1 MEEAVHAAFNSSD
14 ERAVNKRTKA
24 PNPGPGSY
32 IDINN
37 PVNSSLKLQ
46 ASTWNKEDRS
56 QQEEQGI
63 RLGPFGSNTHRFQKS
78 WLDPKDGP
86 DPGAYNSALV
96 KVNKDTKRKYDLA
109 IEGKS
114 TASTRAFTAAEKE
127 RSKANSI
134 FMSTTDRFNH
144 LEKGHPQV
152 RILQHDRAGSA
163 SADES
168 KIQNSLL
175 KGAKNVLRASEK
187 VQYDFRDTRTQWTG
201 KARAGDYEVFSGKH
215 IAFDQTSPRFN
226 YNQVFYG
233 QSLKFDVPGP
243 GQYTQKSHQEIAASS
258 LPKNKVRAQRL
269 ARPGTFQ

>member
-1 MEEAVHAAFNSSD
+1 
-14 ERAVNKRTKA
+14 
-24 PNPGPGSY
+24 
-32 IDINN
+32 
-37 PVNSSLKLQ
+37 
-46 ASTWNKEDRS
+46 
-56 QQEEQGI
+56 
-63 RLGPFGSNTHRFQKS
+63 
-78 WLDPKDGP
+78 
-86 DPGAYNSALV
+86 LV
-96 KVNKDTKRKYDLA
+96 KVNKEAKGKFDLA

-114 TASTRAFTAAEKE
+114 TTSTRAFTAAEKE

-152 RILQHDRAGSA
+152 RILRASDRGGSAA

-175 KGAKNVLRASEK
+175 KGSKNVVRASEK
-187 VQYDFRDTRTQWTG
+187 VQYDFRDTRTQWTSKG
-201 KARAGDYEVFSGKH
+201 RAGDYEAFSGKH

-243 GQYTQKSHQEIAASS
+243 GQYADRGNAGEIAISS
-258 LPKNKVRAQRL
+258 LPKNKTRAVRQ
-269 ARPGTFQ
+269 ARPGTFQQPRSKTLK

>member
-86 DPGAYNSALV
+86 DPGTYNSALV
-96 KVNKDTKRKYDLA
+96 KVEKEGKRKYDLA

-114 TASTRAFTAAEKE
+114 TTSTRAFTAAEKE

-144 LEKGHPQV
+144 LEKGHPLV
-152 RILQHDRAGSA
+152 RILAHDRAGSA

-168 KIQNSLL
+168 KI
-175 KGAKNVLRASEK
+175 
-187 VQYDFRDTRTQWTG
+187 
-201 KARAGDYEVFSGKH
+201 
-215 IAFDQTSPRFN
+215 
-226 YNQVFYG
+226 
-233 QSLKFDVPGP
+233 
-243 GQYTQKSHQEIAASS
+243 
-258 LPKNKVRAQRL
+258 
-269 ARPGTFQ
+269 